1 MIWGQKELRWLFQY
15 VLFYGKRWKFLC
27 ENFYANRIK
36 PENLIYQ
43 HKVVSSI
50 IEEMISESE
59 RIQSG
64 LYQLSAKTVY
74 IYNVSVGFTYSIKIE
89 LLKKLNE
96 IPQ

>member
-1 MIWGQKELRWLFQY
+1 MLLLAQILI
-15 VLFYGKRWKFLC
+15 
-27 ENFYANRIK
+27 RIK

-64 LYQLSAKTVY
+64 LYELSAKTVY